1 MFFNN
6 KKNRKSG
13 FTLAEVLITLSIIGV
28 VAVMTI
34 PALQTHYSRQMAET
48 RLKSFYS
55 KMSQAYGLWLS
66 DEHIDPK
73 DVSYQNIVTSAQ
85 LMQWWQDNL
94 GRHFKASNVQA
105 IVNEGNQYPSMRITL
120 LDGSAANVYIHHQGT
135 AAAAMHFFYCVDSRF
150 CTEHLSNDTDGIH
163 AFLFTL
169 HQGNEERAPGEFIT
183 SYAEYHGKTRAELLA
198 NCSLPDV
205 SRRHGCARLIEVDN
219 WKIRGDYPWF

>member
-34 PALQTHYSRQMAET
+34 PALQTHYNRQMAET

-55 KMSQAYGLWLS
+55 KMSQAHGLWLS
-66 DEHIDPK
+66 DEHMDPK
-73 DVSYQNIVTSAQ
+73 DVSYRDVITSAQ
-85 LMQWWQDNL
+85 LMAWWQNNL
-94 GRHFKASNVQA
+94 GRHFKASTVQTILNA
-105 IVNEGNQYPSMRITL
+105 GNHFPSIRITL
-120 LDGSAANVYIHHQGT
+120 LDGSAANVYINHPGEEG
-135 AAAAMHFFYCVDSRF
+135 AAMHFFYCVDSRF
-150 CTEHLSNDTDGIH
+150 CTEHLRNDTDGIH

-169 HQGNEERAPGEFIT
+169 HQGKKGGDFVT
-183 SYAEYHGKTRAELLA
+183 SYDEFHEKNRAELLA

-219 WKIRGDYPWF
+219 WKIRSDYPWFH